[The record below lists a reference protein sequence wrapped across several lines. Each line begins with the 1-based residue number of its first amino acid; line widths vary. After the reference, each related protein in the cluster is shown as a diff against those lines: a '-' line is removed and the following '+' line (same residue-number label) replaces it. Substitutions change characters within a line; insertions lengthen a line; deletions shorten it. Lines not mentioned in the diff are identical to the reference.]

1 MKIIQTT
8 AVAISLVML
17 TGASCALGNSN
28 EEPAVN
34 TAPEVSAYTVD
45 DVKQHATKEDCWTI
59 INDKVYD
66 ITVLIPNHPTPKV
79 VEGCGVDG
87 TGLLFGTDPA
97 GKDHSEEAIA
107 KMEEYLIGDL
117 QK

>member
-1 MKIIQTT
+1 MNYTRTIAA
-8 AVAISLVML
+8 AVSFLML
-17 TGASCALGNSN
+17 AGAGCTLTNSP

-34 TAPEVSAYTVD
+34 ATPEVSTYTVEE
-45 DVKQHATKEDCWTI
+45 VAQHATEDDCWTI
-59 INDKVYD
+59 INDEVYD
-66 ITVLIPNHPTPKV
+66 ITALIPNHPTPKV

-97 GKDHSEEAIA
+97 GKDHSEEAIE
-107 KMEEYLIGDL
+107 KMADYLIGDL